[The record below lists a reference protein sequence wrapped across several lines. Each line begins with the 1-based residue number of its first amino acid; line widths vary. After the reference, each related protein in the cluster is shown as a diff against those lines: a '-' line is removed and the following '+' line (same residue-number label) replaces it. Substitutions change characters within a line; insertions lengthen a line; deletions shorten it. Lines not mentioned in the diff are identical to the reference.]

1 MENREM
7 KTATI
12 RESFH
17 DWTNIHATLPLSDD
31 DYIVVLDW
39 LKFCIE
45 TGDIAF
51 IGEISLDELV
61 KMIWG

>member
-1 MENREM
+1 MENREI
-7 KTATI
+7 KTELI
-12 RESFH
+12 REGFH
-17 DWTNIHATLPLSDD
+17 LWATTQKSLDND
-31 DYIVVLDW
+31 DYIAVLDW
-39 LKFCIE
+39 VKFCIE